1 MRISKK
7 ELAKIVEE
15 ELQKEGLFDFFRSK
29 KKEPEEPAQDMSPEG
44 SSEEDLARDQ
54 DTTYKDALIRA
65 ANMMKQSKWQDI
77 PFRPHPKLDK
87 LIGHTW
93 FTDAIEKNRTRPWTG
108 NYSAWE
114 KTLEKTFPM
123 SNKKAI
129 EHLNFL
135 SDSAEKSGLA
145 NYEPPE
151 PSQQEDEPLYQDVYG
166 GDHGGRLASLSNM
179 EESETND
186 SMTSLMENWR
196 KYEKKTL
203 LSENS
208 PAAQALVK
216 GQGANLHGYTALLK
230 KIAADPA
237 FRKLALAGRSDGNP
251 QDEMIKVV
259 EGKPVAARN
268 LTPTQKDIDLDKSL
282 GDQMTNK
289 WNPPATTAA
298 LATKKPIMLP
308 SPGGAI
314 PILVFENKYILDG
327 HHRWSQVM
335 MTNPEGV
342 LAVSNLTSPAFGTGP
357 QGAERA
363 LKATQLAIAGLAGN
377 VETKGTGTNLL
388 SVNEDYI
395 KNYVRKKIQP
405 EALKALHT
413 AGKISKPDA
422 VEEAAE
428 HYARNL
434 ADIKAKPPGAFDRVK
449 GMPQADDSGVPQ
461 AKVNKALAQGVVNFN
476 EPSLS
481 DTGKKSKF
489 KDQGRV

>member
-1 MRISKK
+1 MKITKE

-29 KKEPEEPAQDMSPEG
+29 KKEPEGP
-44 SSEEDLARDQ
+44 SEEDLARDQ
-54 DTTYKDALIRA
+54 EKAYKDALIRA
-65 ANMMKQSKWQDI
+65 ANMMKQSKWQDV
-77 PFRPHPKLDK
+77 PFRPHPKLNK

-93 FTDAIEKNRTRPWTG
+93 FTDAIEKNRTRPWMG
-108 NYSAWE
+108 NYAAWE

-129 EHLNFL
+129 EYLEFL
-135 SDSAEKSGLA
+135 SDSAEKTGLA
-145 NYEPPE
+145 NYQPPE
-151 PSQQEDEPLYQDVYG
+151 TRRDDEPLYQDVYG
-166 GDHGGRLASLSNM
+166 GGMGGRLASLSSM
-179 EESETND
+179 EESKTND
-186 SMTSLMENWR
+186 TMASLMENWR
-196 KYEKKTL
+196 SYEKKTL

-216 GQGANLHGYTALLK
+216 NQGEGLHGYTALLK

-237 FRKLALAGRSDGNP
+237 FRKLALAGRVDGSP

-259 EGKPVAARN
+259 EGKPVAAKN

-298 LATKKPIMLP
+298 LAKGVIKLP
-308 SPGGAI
+308 SPGGPI

-377 VETKGTGTNLL
+377 VKTKDTGTNLL
-388 SVNEDYI
+388 SVNEEQI
-395 KNYVRKKIQP
+395 KNYVRKKIRP
-405 EALKALHT
+405 EALKALHA

-422 VEEAAE
+422 VEEAATL
-428 HYARNL
+428 YARNL
-434 ADIKAKPPGAFDRVK
+434 AAIKSKPPGKFDRVK

-461 AKVNKALAQGVVNFN
+461 AKVNKALAQGKVNFN
-476 EPSLS
+476 NPSLG

-489 KDQGRV
+489 KDQGKV